1 LRLRLRE
8 EIIKQEAYK
17 NKERAMGD
25 EQQAAKRQMMELM
38 QAGRSWQE
46 AARIAGVQTSRST
59 AYRWWQAYRTRGEIA
74 LHDGRHGHTS
84 KVCEPVLHWL
94 EFRCSQ
100 APKTPS
106 SVIQKDLQE
115 RFGLVVSITHLNR
128 LRASRGLARQAVRG
142 GKNLRP
148 KLLI

>member
-1 LRLRLRE
+1 M
-8 EIIKQEAYK
+8 KQEAYK

-25 EQQAAKRQMMELM
+25 EQHAAKRQMMELM

-59 AYRWWQAYRTRGEIA
+59 AYRWWQASRTRGEIA

-84 KVCEPVLHWL
+84 TVREPVLHWL
-94 EFRCSQ
+94 ESRCSQ
-100 APKTPS
+100 APQTPS
-106 SVIQKDLQE
+106 SVIQKDLQV
-115 RFGLVVSITHLNR
+115 RFGLVVSITHLHR
-128 LRASRGLARQAVRG
+128 LRAPRGLARQAVRG
-142 GKNLRP
+142 GKNFRP

>member
-1 LRLRLRE
+1 LRE
-8 EIIKQEAYK
+8 EIIEQEAYK

-84 KVCEPVLHWL
+84 KVREPILHWL
-94 EFRCSQ
+94 ESRCSQ

-128 LRASRGLARQAVRG
+128 LRAPRGLARQAVRG
-142 GKNLRP
+142 KKNLRP

>member
-1 LRLRLRE
+1 LRE
-8 EIIKQEAYK
+8 EIIKQEADK
-17 NKERAMGD
+17 NKERAMGE

-46 AARIAGVQTSRST
+46 AARITGVQTSRST
-59 AYRWWQAYRTRGEIA
+59 SYRWWQAYRTRGEVA

-84 KVCEPVLHWL
+84 KVREPVLHWL
-94 EFRCSQ
+94 ESRCSQ
-100 APKTPS
+100 APQTPS
-106 SVIQKDLQE
+106 SVIQKALQE

-128 LRASRGLARQAVRG
+128 LRAARGLARQAVRG
-142 GKNLRP
+142 EKNIRP